1 MREHKSRSSKGFT
14 QRYHV
19 DKLVYLER
27 YESPTVAIMREK
39 NIKGWK
45 REKKIELI
53 EKSNPSWE
61 EIHIF

>member
-1 MREHKSRSSKGFT
+1 MHEHKNGLLNGFT

-19 DKLVYLER
+19 DKLVYIER
-27 YESPTVAIMREK
+27 YDNPTAAIMREK

-61 EIHIF
+61 ELTTW